1 MGARI
6 DVLLVCGGRYHDF
19 DFARLELL
27 RLLHA
32 HERLRVRVREDYSD
46 LAAIARADCL
56 ITYTCDVVPD
66 EAGEAALRQFVESGK
81 RWHALHATNSII
93 EWTAEGKVAAPR
105 RAGAFMRL
113 LGSQFIAHPPIGPFR
128 VMPTE
133 PDHPLVRGIGAFDVI
148 DELYLSEMHGENRM
162 LLHTHFNGIAQTGF
176 VEADWFGDERRA
188 VLYLHAHGAGAVL
201 YNTLGH
207 CRGKYDM
214 QPLIEEYPAVERC
227 AWMRPEYHELLE
239 RGIRWMARLDSEPP
253 EGR

>member
-1 MGARI
+1 MEEEALAGKRHKTMTFRTATHAQPT
-6 DVLLVCGGRYHDF
+6 DDY
-19 DFARLELL
+19 LEL
-27 RLLHA
+27 
-32 HERLRVRVREDYSD
+32 VRH
-46 LAAIARADCL
+46 
-56 ITYTCDVVPD
+56 
-66 EAGEAALRQFVESGK
+66 F
-81 RWHALHATNSII
+81 
-93 EWTAEGKVAAPR
+93 
-105 RAGAFMRL
+105 
-113 LGSQFIAHPPIGPFR
+113 
-128 VMPTE
+128 
-133 PDHPLVRGIGAFDVI
+133 PLVPIKGSVHLKQAFDVI